1 MKKTHFVA
9 WWQKNKNWIQNCVR
23 VRERAYKEPKYEW
36 KSRIQG
42 THMNAGSGDSGR
54 HSIKEFTKI
63 PSIFHKYFGIMINIH
78 TSCSERFSFMSCGK
92 TLPISQRNSFSDIAR
107 LYLNKKISCN
117 YYTEFYVMDNLTRL
131 PIFHRTTSWSLSNRS
146 VFSVKSTWTSVWGLR
161 RKSHTQKNSSFKAY
175 SLINKYLNLS

>member
-1 MKKTHFVA
+1 M
-9 WWQKNKNWIQNCVR
+9 R

-36 KSRIQG
+36 KSRIQD

-78 TSCSERFSFMSCGK
+78 TSCSERFSFMSWGK

-117 YYTEFYVMDNLTRL
+117 YYTEFYVMDNFTRL
-131 PIFHRTTSWSLSNRS
+131 PIFHRTTSWPLSNRS